1 MNYQRFL
8 EAPTGNICDANGG
21 RGVMDAGIHPLD
33 RHMQMAG
40 RALTVACAAGDNL
53 TIHKA
58 VVLAQPGD
66 VLVINCGGYLN
77 AGVFGEMLALS
88 CMAKGI
94 AGVVIDGSC
103 RDVNDLIE
111 LGFPTFVRGVNPR
124 GTIKDTCGAVGGE
137 VLCGGV
143 TVRAGDVVVGDCDGV
158 VVVPRADEDAVFEK
172 AIAKFEKEQHI
183 VDQLLAGKTTL
194 EVYGFDRLIERKQAQ

>member
-1 MNYQRFL
+1 MMNYQRFL

-33 RHMQMAG
+33 RHMQLAG

-143 TVRAGDVVVGDCDGV
+143 TVRAGDIVVGDCDGV
-158 VVVPRADEDAVFEK
+158 VVIPQEEADQILDKALAKKQREDEMRPLLRAGGTTAE
-172 AIAKFEKEQHI
+172 
-183 VDQLLAGKTTL
+183 LLGLMDKL
-194 EVYGFDRLIERKQAQ
+194 GL

>member
-88 CMAKGI
+88 CMARGI

-143 TVRAGDVVVGDCDGV
+143 TVRSGDIVVGDCDGV
-158 VVVPRADEDAVFEK
+158 VVIPQEEAEEILDKALAKKKREDEMRPLLRAGGTTAELLGL
-172 AIAKFEKEQHI
+172 
-183 VDQLLAGKTTL
+183 VDKLGL
-194 EVYGFDRLIERKQAQ
+194 

>member
-1 MNYQRFL
+1 MNDQRFL

-77 AGVFGEMLALS
+77 AGAFGEMLALS

-143 TVRAGDVVVGDCDGV
+143 TVRSGDVVVGDCDGV
-158 VVVPRADEDAVFEK
+158 VVIPQEEAEEILDKALAKKKREDEMRPLLRAGSTTAE
-172 AIAKFEKEQHI
+172 
-183 VDQLLAGKTTL
+183 LLGLADKLGL
-194 EVYGFDRLIERKQAQ
+194 

>member
-1 MNYQRFL
+1 MDYQKFL
-8 EAPTGNICDANGG
+8 DAPTGNICDANGG

-33 RHMQMAG
+33 RHMKVAG

-58 VVLAQPGD
+58 VLLAKPGD

-88 CMAKGI
+88 CRARGI

-103 RDVNDLIE
+103 RDVNDLIDMN
-111 LGFPTFVRGVNPR
+111 FPTIVRGVNPC
-124 GTIKDTCGAVGGE
+124 GTIKDTCGAVGGQ

-143 TVRAGDVVVGDCDGV
+143 TVRTGDVVVGDCDGV
-158 VVVPRADEDAVFEK
+158 VVVAQADAEDILHK
-172 AIAKFEKEQHI
+172 ALAKKQREDEMRP
-183 VDQLLAGKTTL
+183 LLTAGGTTAEL
-194 EVYGFDRLIERKQAQ
+194 LGLMDKLGL

>member
-33 RHMQMAG
+33 RHMQLAG

-58 VVLAQPGD
+58 VMLAQPGD

-143 TVRAGDVVVGDCDGV
+143 TVRSGDVVVGDCDGV
-158 VVVPRADEDAVFEK
+158 VVIPQEEAEEILDKALAKKKREDEMRPLLRAGGTTAE
-172 AIAKFEKEQHI
+172 
-183 VDQLLAGKTTL
+183 LLGLMDKL
-194 EVYGFDRLIERKQAQ
+194 GLS

>member
-88 CMAKGI
+88 CMARGI

-143 TVRAGDVVVGDCDGV
+143 TVRSGDVVVGDCDGV
-158 VVVPRADEDAVFEK
+158 VVIPQEEAEAILDKALAKKQREDEMRPLLRAGGTTAE
-172 AIAKFEKEQHI
+172 
-183 VDQLLAGKTTL
+183 LLGLMDKL
-194 EVYGFDRLIERKQAQ
+194 GL

>member
-1 MNYQRFL
+1 MNDQRFL

-143 TVRAGDVVVGDCDGV
+143 TVRSGDVVVGDCDGV
-158 VVVPRADEDAVFEK
+158 VVIPQEEAEEILDKALAKKKREDEMRPLLRAGSTTAE
-172 AIAKFEKEQHI
+172 
-183 VDQLLAGKTTL
+183 LLGLADKLGL
-194 EVYGFDRLIERKQAQ
+194 

>member
-1 MNYQRFL
+1 MDYQKFL
-8 EAPTGNICDANGG
+8 DAPTGNICDANGG

-33 RHMQMAG
+33 RHMKVAG

-58 VVLAQPGD
+58 VLLAKPGD

-88 CMAKGI
+88 CRARGI

-103 RDVNDLIE
+103 RDVNDLIDMN
-111 LGFPTFVRGVNPR
+111 FPTFVRGVNPR

-143 TVRAGDVVVGDCDGV
+143 TVRTGDVVVGDCDGV
-158 VVVPRADEDAVFEK
+158 VVVAEADAEDILHK
-172 AIAKFEKEQHI
+172 ALAKKQREDEMRP
-183 VDQLLAGKTTL
+183 LLMAGGTTAEL
-194 EVYGFDRLIERKQAQ
+194 LGLMDKLGL

>member
-66 VLVINCGGYLN
+66 VLVINCGGYHN

-88 CMAKGI
+88 CMARGI

-143 TVRAGDVVVGDCDGV
+143 TVRAGDIVVGDCDGV
-158 VVVPRADEDAVFEK
+158 VVIPQEEAEAILDKALAKKQREDEMRPLLRAGSTTAELLGL
-172 AIAKFEKEQHI
+172 
-183 VDQLLAGKTTL
+183 VDKLGL
-194 EVYGFDRLIERKQAQ
+194 

>member
-1 MNYQRFL
+1 MDYQKFL
-8 EAPTGNICDANGG
+8 DAPTGNICDANGG

-33 RHMQMAG
+33 RHMKVAG

-58 VVLAQPGD
+58 VLLAKPGD

-88 CMAKGI
+88 CRARGI

-111 LGFPTFVRGVNPR
+111 MNFPTFVRGVNPC
-124 GTIKDTCGAVGGE
+124 GTIKDTCGAVGGQ

-143 TVRAGDVVVGDCDGV
+143 TVRTGDVVVGDCDGV
-158 VVVPRADEDAVFEK
+158 VVVAEADAEDILHK
-172 AIAKFEKEQHI
+172 ALAKKQREDEMRP
-183 VDQLLAGKTTL
+183 LLMAGGTTAEL
-194 EVYGFDRLIERKQAQ
+194 LGLMDKLGL

>member
-1 MNYQRFL
+1 MNYQKFL

-33 RHMQMAG
+33 RHMKLAG

-58 VVLAQPGD
+58 VLLAQPGD

-103 RDVNDLIE
+103 RDVNDLID

-124 GTIKDTCGAVGGE
+124 GTGKDTCGAVGGE

-143 TVRAGDVVVGDCDGV
+143 SVRGGDVIVGDCDGV
-158 VVVPRADEDAVFEK
+158 VVVPAAEAEQVLEK
-172 AIAKFEKEQHI
+172 ALAKKKREDEMRP
-183 VDQLLAGKTTL
+183 LLQAGATTAEL
-194 EVYGFDRLIERKQAQ
+194 LGLMDKLGL

>member
-1 MNYQRFL
+1 VNYQRFL

-33 RHMQMAG
+33 RHMQLAG

-58 VVLAQPGD
+58 VMLAQPGD

-103 RDVNDLIE
+103 RDVNDLVE

-143 TVRAGDVVVGDCDGV
+143 TVRAGDIVVGDCDGV
-158 VVVPRADEDAVFEK
+158 VVIPREEADVILDKALAKKQREDEMRP
-172 AIAKFEKEQHI
+172 
-183 VDQLLAGKTTL
+183 LLRAGGTTAEL
-194 EVYGFDRLIERKQAQ
+194 LGLMDKLGLS

>member
-143 TVRAGDVVVGDCDGV
+143 TVRSGDVVVGDCDGV
-158 VVVPRADEDAVFEK
+158 VVIPQEEAEEILDKALAKKKREDEMRPLLRAGGTTAELLGL
-172 AIAKFEKEQHI
+172 
-183 VDQLLAGKTTL
+183 VDKLGL
-194 EVYGFDRLIERKQAQ
+194 

>member
-53 TIHKA
+53 IIHKA

-88 CMAKGI
+88 CMARGI

-143 TVRAGDVVVGDCDGV
+143 TVRSGDVVVGDCDGV
-158 VVVPRADEDAVFEK
+158 VVIPQEEAEEILDKALAKKKREDEMRPLLRAGGTTAE
-172 AIAKFEKEQHI
+172 
-183 VDQLLAGKTTL
+183 LLGLMDKL
-194 EVYGFDRLIERKQAQ
+194 GL

>member
-33 RHMQMAG
+33 RHMQLAG

-111 LGFPTFVRGVNPR
+111 LNFPTFVRGVNPR

-143 TVRAGDVVVGDCDGV
+143 TVRTGDVIVGDCDGV
-158 VVVPRADEDAVFEK
+158 VVIPQEDAEEILDK
-172 AIAKFEKEQHI
+172 ALAKKRREDEMRP
-183 VDQLLAGKTTL
+183 LLRAGGTTAEL
-194 EVYGFDRLIERKQAQ
+194 LGLMDKLGL

>member
-1 MNYQRFL
+1 MNDQRFL

-77 AGVFGEMLALS
+77 AGAFGEMLALS

-143 TVRAGDVVVGDCDGV
+143 TVRSGDVVVGDCDGV
-158 VVVPRADEDAVFEK
+158 VVIPQEEAEEILDKALAKKKREDEMRPLLRAGSTTAE
-172 AIAKFEKEQHI
+172 
-183 VDQLLAGKTTL
+183 LLGLMDKL
-194 EVYGFDRLIERKQAQ
+194 GL

>member
-158 VVVPRADEDAVFEK
+158 VVIPQEEAEEILDKALAKKKREDEMRPLLRAGGTTAELLGL
-172 AIAKFEKEQHI
+172 
-183 VDQLLAGKTTL
+183 VDKLGL
-194 EVYGFDRLIERKQAQ
+194 

>member
-1 MNYQRFL
+1 MDYQKFL
-8 EAPTGNICDANGG
+8 DAPTGNICDANGG

-33 RHMQMAG
+33 RHMKVAG

-58 VVLAQPGD
+58 VLLAKPGD

-88 CMAKGI
+88 CRARGI

-103 RDVNDLIE
+103 RDVNDLIDMN
-111 LGFPTFVRGVNPR
+111 FPTFVRGVNPC
-124 GTIKDTCGAVGGE
+124 GTIKDTCGAVGGQ

-143 TVRAGDVVVGDCDGV
+143 TVRTGDVVVGDCDGV
-158 VVVPRADEDAVFEK
+158 VVVAEADAEDILHK
-172 AIAKFEKEQHI
+172 ALAKKQREDEMRP
-183 VDQLLAGKTTL
+183 LLMAGGTTAEL
-194 EVYGFDRLIERKQAQ
+194 LGLMDKLGL

>member
-158 VVVPRADEDAVFEK
+158 VVIPQEEAEEILDKALAKKKREDEMRPLLRAGGTTAE
-172 AIAKFEKEQHI
+172 
-183 VDQLLAGKTTL
+183 LLGLMDKL
-194 EVYGFDRLIERKQAQ
+194 GL

>member
-103 RDVNDLIE
+103 RDVNDLID

-143 TVRAGDVVVGDCDGV
+143 TVRAGDIVVGDCDGV
-158 VVVPRADEDAVFEK
+158 VVIPQEEADVILDKALAKKQREDEMRPLLRAGGTTAE
-172 AIAKFEKEQHI
+172 
-183 VDQLLAGKTTL
+183 LLGLMDKL
-194 EVYGFDRLIERKQAQ
+194 GL

>member
-1 MNYQRFL
+1 MDYQKFL
-8 EAPTGNICDANGG
+8 DAPTGNICDANGG

-33 RHMQMAG
+33 RHMKVAG

-58 VVLAQPGD
+58 VLLAKPGD

-88 CMAKGI
+88 CRARGI

-103 RDVNDLIE
+103 RDVNDLIDMN
-111 LGFPTFVRGVNPR
+111 FPTFVRGVNPC

-137 VLCGGV
+137 VLCGGI
-143 TVRAGDVVVGDCDGV
+143 TVRTGDVVVGDCDGV
-158 VVVPRADEDAVFEK
+158 VVVAEADAEDILHK
-172 AIAKFEKEQHI
+172 ALAKKQREDEMRP
-183 VDQLLAGKTTL
+183 LLMAGGTTAEL
-194 EVYGFDRLIERKQAQ
+194 LGLMDKLGL

>member
-33 RHMQMAG
+33 RHMQLAG
-40 RALTVACAAGDNL
+40 RALTGACAAGDNL

-143 TVRAGDVVVGDCDGV
+143 TVRTGDIVVGDCDGV
-158 VVVPRADEDAVFEK
+158 VVIPQEEADLILDKALAKKQREDEMRPLLRAGGTTAE
-172 AIAKFEKEQHI
+172 
-183 VDQLLAGKTTL
+183 LLGLMDKL
-194 EVYGFDRLIERKQAQ
+194 GL

>member
-58 VVLAQPGD
+58 VMLAQPGD

-158 VVVPRADEDAVFEK
+158 VVIPQEEAEEILDKALAKKKREDEMRPLLRAGGTTAELLGL
-172 AIAKFEKEQHI
+172 
-183 VDQLLAGKTTL
+183 VDKLGL
-194 EVYGFDRLIERKQAQ
+194 

>member
-33 RHMQMAG
+33 RHMQLAG

-143 TVRAGDVVVGDCDGV
+143 TVRAGDIVVGDCDGV
-158 VVVPRADEDAVFEK
+158 VVIPQEEAEAILDKALAKKKREDEMRPLLRAGGTTAE
-172 AIAKFEKEQHI
+172 
-183 VDQLLAGKTTL
+183 LLGLMDKL
-194 EVYGFDRLIERKQAQ
+194 GL

>member
-88 CMAKGI
+88 CMARGI

-143 TVRAGDVVVGDCDGV
+143 TVRSGDVVVGDCDGV
-158 VVVPRADEDAVFEK
+158 VVIPQEEAEAILDKALAKKQREDEMRPLLRAGGTTAELLGL
-172 AIAKFEKEQHI
+172 
-183 VDQLLAGKTTL
+183 VDKLGL
-194 EVYGFDRLIERKQAQ
+194 

>member
-33 RHMQMAG
+33 RHMQLAG

-103 RDVNDLIE
+103 RDVNDLID

-143 TVRAGDVVVGDCDGV
+143 TVRTGDIVVGDCDGV
-158 VVVPRADEDAVFEK
+158 VVIPREEADTILDKALAKKKREDEMRP
-172 AIAKFEKEQHI
+172 
-183 VDQLLAGKTTL
+183 LLRAGGTTAEL
-194 EVYGFDRLIERKQAQ
+194 LGLMDKLGL

>member
-94 AGVVIDGSC
+94 AGVVSDGSC

-143 TVRAGDVVVGDCDGV
+143 TVRAGDIVVGDCDGV
-158 VVVPRADEDAVFEK
+158 VVIPQEEADVILDKALAKKQREDEMRPLLRAGGTTAE
-172 AIAKFEKEQHI
+172 
-183 VDQLLAGKTTL
+183 LLGLMDKL
-194 EVYGFDRLIERKQAQ
+194 GL

>member
-88 CMAKGI
+88 CMARGI

-143 TVRAGDVVVGDCDGV
+143 TVRSGDVVVGDCDGV
-158 VVVPRADEDAVFEK
+158 VVIPQEEAEEILDKALAKKKREDEMRPLLRAGGTTAE
-172 AIAKFEKEQHI
+172 
-183 VDQLLAGKTTL
+183 LLGLMDKL
-194 EVYGFDRLIERKQAQ
+194 GL

>member
-1 MNYQRFL
+1 
-8 EAPTGNICDANGG
+8 
-21 RGVMDAGIHPLD
+21 MDAGIHPLD
-33 RHMQMAG
+33 RHMQLAG

-58 VVLAQPGD
+58 VMLAQPGD

-103 RDVNDLIE
+103 RDVNDLVE

-143 TVRAGDVVVGDCDGV
+143 TVRAGDIVVGDCDGV
-158 VVVPRADEDAVFEK
+158 VVIPREEADVILDKALAKKQREDEMRP
-172 AIAKFEKEQHI
+172 
-183 VDQLLAGKTTL
+183 LLRAGGTTAEL
-194 EVYGFDRLIERKQAQ
+194 LGLMDKLGLS

>member
-1 MNYQRFL
+1 MDYQKFL
-8 EAPTGNICDANGG
+8 DAPTGNICDANGG

-33 RHMQMAG
+33 RHMKVAG

-58 VVLAQPGD
+58 VLLAKPGD

-88 CMAKGI
+88 CRARGI

-103 RDVNDLIE
+103 RDVNDLIDMN
-111 LGFPTFVRGVNPR
+111 FPTFVRGVNPC
-124 GTIKDTCGAVGGE
+124 GTIKDTCGAVGGQ

-143 TVRAGDVVVGDCDGV
+143 TVRTGDVVVGDCDGV
-158 VVVPRADEDAVFEK
+158 VVVAQADAEDILHK
-172 AIAKFEKEQHI
+172 ALAKKQREDEMRP
-183 VDQLLAGKTTL
+183 LLMAGGTTAEL
-194 EVYGFDRLIERKQAQ
+194 LGLMDKLGL

>member
-1 MNYQRFL
+1 MDFEKFL
-8 EAPTGNICDANGG
+8 DAPTGNICDANGG

-33 RHMQMAG
+33 RHMKVAG

-58 VVLAQPGD
+58 VLMARPGD

-103 RDVNDLIE
+103 RDVNDLID
-111 LGFPTFVRGVNPR
+111 LKFPTFVRGVNPR

-143 TVRAGDVVVGDCDGV
+143 TVRTGDVVVGDCDGV
-158 VVVPRADEDAVFEK
+158 VVVAEADAEEILKKALAKKQREDEMRPLLMAGGTTAELLGLMEK
-172 AIAKFEKEQHI
+172 
-183 VDQLLAGKTTL
+183 LGLSNT
-194 EVYGFDRLIERKQAQ
+194 

>member
-33 RHMQMAG
+33 RHMQLAG

-143 TVRAGDVVVGDCDGV
+143 TVRTGDIVVGDCDGV
-158 VVVPRADEDAVFEK
+158 VVIPQEEADLILDKALAKKQREDEMRPLLRAGGTTAE
-172 AIAKFEKEQHI
+172 
-183 VDQLLAGKTTL
+183 LLGLMDKL
-194 EVYGFDRLIERKQAQ
+194 GL

>member
-1 MNYQRFL
+1 MDYQKFL
-8 EAPTGNICDANGG
+8 DAPTGNICDANGG

-33 RHMQMAG
+33 RHMKVAG

-58 VVLAQPGD
+58 VLLAKPGD

-88 CMAKGI
+88 CRARGI

-103 RDVNDLIE
+103 RDVNDLIDMN
-111 LGFPTFVRGVNPR
+111 FPTFVRGVNPR
-124 GTIKDTCGAVGGE
+124 GTIKDTCGAVGGQ

-143 TVRAGDVVVGDCDGV
+143 TVRTGDVVVGDCDGV
-158 VVVPRADEDAVFEK
+158 VVVAEADAEDILHK
-172 AIAKFEKEQHI
+172 ALAKKQREDEMRP
-183 VDQLLAGKTTL
+183 LLMAGGTTAEL
-194 EVYGFDRLIERKQAQ
+194 LGLMDKLGL

>member
-1 MNYQRFL
+1 MNDQRFL

-88 CMAKGI
+88 CMARGI

-143 TVRAGDVVVGDCDGV
+143 TVRSGDVVVGDCDGV
-158 VVVPRADEDAVFEK
+158 VVIPQEEAEEILDKALAKKKREDEMRPLLRAGGTTAELLGL
-172 AIAKFEKEQHI
+172 
-183 VDQLLAGKTTL
+183 VDKLGL
-194 EVYGFDRLIERKQAQ
+194 

>member
-88 CMAKGI
+88 CMARGI

-143 TVRAGDVVVGDCDGV
+143 TVRSGDVVVGDCDGV
-158 VVVPRADEDAVFEK
+158 VVIPQEEAEEILDKALAKKKREDEMRPLLRAGGTTAELLGL
-172 AIAKFEKEQHI
+172 
-183 VDQLLAGKTTL
+183 VDKLGL
-194 EVYGFDRLIERKQAQ
+194 

>member
-1 MNYQRFL
+1 MDYQKFL
-8 EAPTGNICDANGG
+8 DAPTGNICDANGG

-33 RHMQMAG
+33 RHMKVAG

-58 VVLAQPGD
+58 VLLAKPGD

-88 CMAKGI
+88 CRARGI

-103 RDVNDLIE
+103 RDVNDLIDMN
-111 LGFPTFVRGVNPR
+111 FPTFVRGVNPR

-143 TVRAGDVVVGDCDGV
+143 TVRTGDVVVGDCDGV
-158 VVVPRADEDAVFEK
+158 VVVAQADAEDILHK
-172 AIAKFEKEQHI
+172 ALAKKQREDEMRP
-183 VDQLLAGKTTL
+183 LLMAGGTTAEL
-194 EVYGFDRLIERKQAQ
+194 LGLMDKLGL

>member
-1 MNYQRFL
+1 MDYQKFL
-8 EAPTGNICDANGG
+8 DAPTGNICDANGG

-33 RHMQMAG
+33 RHMKVAG

-58 VVLAQPGD
+58 VLLAKPGD

-88 CMAKGI
+88 CRARGI

-103 RDVNDLIE
+103 RDVNDLIDMN
-111 LGFPTFVRGVNPR
+111 FPTFVRGVNPR

-143 TVRAGDVVVGDCDGV
+143 TVRNGDVVVGDCDGV
-158 VVVPRADEDAVFEK
+158 VVVAEADAEDILHK
-172 AIAKFEKEQHI
+172 ALAKKQREDEMRP
-183 VDQLLAGKTTL
+183 LLMAGGTTAEL
-194 EVYGFDRLIERKQAQ
+194 LGLMDKLGL